1 MKTRI
6 IPTVGAV
13 ALLILLAAC
22 SKSPKANSGSSSPQ
36 TVGSTAAP
44 AASATTS
51 MPAMPG
57 TAPSSDAAAVVADLG
72 SALKSGNVTQIE
84 NAFVTTSPAQAQAVA
99 AVAKL
104 DSVKAQVVQLA
115 TQKLGSQ
122 ASGLGALVEK
132 IAPGGGIF
140 PTLASLKT
148 NPLVISGETAVL
160 NQGKNLAKV
169 YFAQEAGTWKVDL
182 QKTLG
187 SYYPDAATAASKLSA
202 MTGGFGQA
210 STFLK
215 QVESGLNDGSVKSFG
230 DIQTLAAK
238 FEAGSVP
245 GVNNVKNLLHF

>member
-1 MKTRI
+1 MKMRI
-6 IPTVGAV
+6 IPAV
-13 ALLILLAAC
+13 STLALVILLAAC
-22 SKSPKANSGSSSPQ
+22 SKSPKANSGTPAPQ
-36 TVGSTAAP
+36 AVGSSASP
-44 AASATTS
+44 ATPA
-51 MPAMPG
+51 MPAMSG
-57 TAPSSDAAAVVADLG
+57 TTAASSGQAAVVADLG
-72 SALKSGNVTQIE
+72 NALKSGNVAQIE
-84 NAFVTTSPAQAQAVA
+84 NAFVTTTPAEVQAVA

-104 DSVKAQVVQLA
+104 ESVKTQVVQLA
-115 TQKLGSQ
+115 TEKLGSQ
-122 ASGLGALVEK
+122 ASSLGALVEK
-132 IAPGGGIF
+132 IAPTSGIF

-160 NQGKNLAKV
+160 NQGKSLAKV

-238 FEAGSVP
+238 FEAAGLP
-245 GVNNVKNLLHF
+245 DVNNVKNLLHF

>member
-1 MKTRI
+1 MKTRV
-6 IPTVGAV
+6 IPTVGAL
-13 ALLILLAAC
+13 ALVILLAAC
-22 SKSPKANSGSSSPQ
+22 SKSPKANSGAPAPQ
-36 TVGSTAAP
+36 ATGSTATP
-44 AASATTS
+44 AVPA

-57 TAPSSDAAAVVADLG
+57 TTAASSSAAGVIADLG
-72 SALKSGNVTQIE
+72 SALKSGNVAQIE
-84 NAFVTTSPAQAQAVA
+84 NAFSTTTPAEVQAVA

-104 DSVKAQVVQLA
+104 ESVKTQVVQLA

-122 ASGLGALVEK
+122 ASGIGALVEK
-132 IAPGGGIF
+132 IAPTSGIF

-148 NPLVISGETAVL
+148 NPLVVRGETAVL

-169 YFAQEAGTWKVDL
+169 YFAQHAGTWKVDL

-187 SYYPDAATAASKLSA
+187 SYYPDAATAASKLST

-230 DIQTLAAK
+230 DIETLAAK
-238 FEAGSVP
+238 FETAGLP